1 MNPVCAE
8 FALFTTFYT
17 RYIRPENGLL
27 SFPLIEYVPSSVV
40 VRKKEK
46 GGKKG
51 FQGISFSKNIFVP
64 PGMSLV

>member
-27 SFPLIEYVPSSVV
+27 SFPLMEYVPSSVV

-51 FQGISFSKNIFVP
+51 NFREFQFLKIC
-64 PGMSLV
+64 

>member
-51 FQGISFSKNIFVP
+51 ISGNFSF
-64 PGMSLV
+64 